1 MTRKDFFKKLGI
13 TLGAVAIAPQ
23 LLAKEEKK
31 VRNVGKEQNEWYW
44 NNGYPFTPEEC
55 YKSYNN
61 GIEFWYDFSK
71 CMRLNRNGFYSI
83 GDKFYYHHNILY
95 QVKHMDDLYYYCYP
109 I

>member
-44 NNGYPFTPEEC
+44 NHRYPFTLEEC
-55 YKSYNN
+55 YEDGVIWDNKAYYIRDDIWPS
-61 GIEFWYDFSK
+61 
-71 CMRLNRNGFYSI
+71 RLWNK
-83 GDKFYYHHNILY
+83 DKTDYI
-95 QVKHMDDLYYYCYP
+95 DLSG
-109 I
+109 